1 MAIFKVMREKRCQ
14 PKIIFPAKTS
24 LKNEDEI
31 KIVLDKNQENL
42 SVVELH
48 YHQY

>member
-1 MAIFKVMREKRCQ
+1 MSEKSCQ
-14 PKIIFPAKTS
+14 PKIIFPAKTP

-31 KIVLDKNQENL
+31 KMVLDKNQENL
-42 SVVELH
+42 SVVGLH

>member
-1 MAIFKVMREKRCQ
+1 MREKACQ
-14 PKIIFPAKTS
+14 PKIIFPTKTS

-31 KIVLDKNQENL
+31 KMVLDPETKKTL